1 MLNDRYE
8 NKVPLIKQKILYKI
22 KCIALKVFHIIII
35 NFLINVSQFQKYESE
50 SAK

>member
-1 MLNDRYE
+1 MIIMKIKSLF
-8 NKVPLIKQKILYKI
+8 LIKQKILYKI

>member
-1 MLNDRYE
+1 MIVMKIKSLF
-8 NKVPLIKQKILYKI
+8 LIKQKILYKI
-22 KCIALKVFHIIII
+22 KCIAKVFHIIII